1 MSRSLEAFRE
11 NLADEIER
19 REIVLQTMADE
30 LGMSR
35 PGLSRVI
42 HGHDGITIERAER
55 IADYLGVP
63 LTRLLRIREKVC

>member
-19 REIVLQTMADE
+19 REIVLQQMADD

-35 PGLSRVI
+35 PGLSRVL

-55 IADYLGVP
+55 IADYLKIP
-63 LTRLLRIREKVC
+63 LTRLLKIREKVC